1 LINMGEPTF
10 SPDGKWMWNGDEWI
24 PAPPNQEPSVV
35 VRETSTKRKDEYEK
49 EILRLQYERHIETLT
64 KRSNDGLNA
73 MLFFGICLIVAIIT
87 PAEAYEGIPFP
98 NDVVQLF
105 MLIGSV
111 VMTFGGWAVM
121 GKASSEIK
129 DTKRKLQNLERL

>member
-1 LINMGEPTF
+1 MGEPTF

-24 PAPPNQEPSVV
+24 PAPPDQEPSVV
-35 VRETSTKRKDEYEK
+35 ARDKSTKRKDGYEK

-73 MLFFGICLIVAIIT
+73 VLFFGLCLIVAVIT
-87 PAEAYEGIPFP
+87 PAEAYEGMPFP
-98 NDVVQLF
+98 SDVVHFF

-111 VMTFGGWAVM
+111 LMTLGGWAVM
-121 GKASSEIK
+121 VKASSEIK
-129 DTKRKLQNLERL
+129 ETKRKLRNLGEL